1 MPIYEYAA
9 KGAKQSCAHCKTGF
23 ETLQNLSED
32 SLTRCP
38 ECGNPVA
45 KQISAPN
52 VGASEAGF
60 DDRAKSAGF
69 QKLKRVSKGEYEKM
83 Y

>member
-9 KGAKQSCAHCKTGF
+9 ADTGKSCDHCKTGF
-23 ETLQNLSED
+23 EVLQNLSD
-32 SLTRCP
+32 DALSTCP
-38 ECGNPVA
+38 QCSNA
-45 KQISAPN
+45 ISKQISAPN

-69 QKLKRVSKGEYEKM
+69 SKLKKVSKGEYEKL